1 LQDLR
6 ARTSEAV
13 NPIIRAM
20 TPIIVLAVLAVLV
33 LIVVAMYNG
42 LVRLNVQASNA
53 WSDIDVQLKRRT
65 DLIPN
70 VVESVKGYASHER
83 QTLEAVIN
91 ARNRAVSA
99 QGAGPAE
106 RGQAE
111 GALTGALRGLFAL
124 AESYPQLRAAEN
136 FAQLQNTLSQI
147 EDAVQNARRYYNA
160 VVRDLN
166 TRIQQVP
173 SNIVA
178 SLFGFKNR
186 EFFEIPDTEKQ
197 VPQVKF

>member
-1 LQDLR
+1 M
-6 ARTSEAV
+6 TS
-13 NPIIRAM
+13 IILLVA
-20 TPIIVLAVLAVLV
+20 LAVVALAVV
-33 LIVVAMYNG
+33 GIYNA
-42 LVRLNVQASNA
+42 LVRLNVQTDNA
-53 WSDIDVQLKRRT
+53 WADIDVQLKRRT

-70 VVESVKGYASHER
+70 VVETVKGYASHER
-83 QTLEAVIN
+83 QTLEAVID

-106 RGQAE
+106 RGRAE

-124 AESYPQLRAAEN
+124 AESYPQLRATEN
-136 FAQLQNTLSQI
+136 FGQLQGTLAQI
-147 EDAVQNARRYYNA
+147 EDAIQNARRYYNA

-166 TRIQQVP
+166 TRVRQFP

-178 SLFGFKNR
+178 GVFGFGTR
-186 EFFEIPDTEKQ
+186 EFFEVPDSEKA

>member
-1 LQDLR
+1 
-6 ARTSEAV
+6 
-13 NPIIRAM
+13 M
-20 TPIIVLAVLAVLV
+20 TTIVVLAILAVLV
-33 LIVVAMYNG
+33 VAGIGIYNS
-42 LVRLNVQASNA
+42 LVRLNVGADNA

-70 VVESVKGYASHER
+70 VVETVKGYAGHER

-99 QGAGPAE
+99 QAAGPAE

-111 GALTGALRGLFAL
+111 GQLTAALRGLFAL
-124 AESYPQLRAAEN
+124 AESYPQLRAVES
-136 FAQLQNTLSQI
+136 FTQLQGTLSQI

-166 TRIQQVP
+166 TKIQQFP

-178 SLFGFKNR
+178 GMFGFRNR
-186 EFFEIPDTEKQ
+186 EFFEIPDAERE
-197 VPQVKF
+197 VPKVKF

>member
-1 LQDLR
+1 MVFGVLGVL
-6 ARTSEAV
+6 V
-13 NPIIRAM
+13 VI
-20 TPIIVLAVLAVLV
+20 LAV
-33 LIVVAMYNG
+33 MYNG

-70 VVESVKGYASHER
+70 VVETVKGYASHER

-136 FAQLQNTLSQI
+136 FAQLQNTLAQI

-166 TRIQQVP
+166 TKIQQVP

-186 EFFEIPDTEKQ
+186 EFFEIPDSEKQ

>member
-1 LQDLR
+1 
-6 ARTSEAV
+6 
-13 NPIIRAM
+13 M
-20 TPIIVLAVLAVLV
+20 TLILVLVVLAAVAIAV
-33 LIVVAMYNG
+33 IAIYNG
-42 LVRLNVQASNA
+42 LVRLNVQTNNA
-53 WSDIDVQLKRRT
+53 WADIDVQLKRRT

-70 VVESVKGYASHER
+70 VVETVKGYASHER

-106 RGQAE
+106 RSQAE

-136 FAQLQNTLSQI
+136 FGQLQGTLGQI
-147 EDAVQNARRYYNA
+147 EEAIQNARRYYNA

-166 TRIQQVP
+166 TRIQQFP

-178 SLFGFKNR
+178 GMFGFKTR
-186 EFFEIPDTEKQ
+186 EFFEIPDTEKA

>member
-1 LQDLR
+1 
-6 ARTSEAV
+6 
-13 NPIIRAM
+13 M
-20 TPIIVLAVLAVLV
+20 TLLIVLAALVVLG
-33 LIVVAMYNG
+33 LIVVGMYNS

-99 QGAGPAE
+99 QSAGPAE
-106 RGQAE
+106 RAQAE

-136 FAQLQNTLSQI
+136 FAQLQNTLAQI

-166 TRIQQVP
+166 TKVQQFP

-178 SLFGFKNR
+178 GMFGR
-186 EFFEIPDTEKQ
+186 L
-197 VPQVKF
+197 V

>member
-1 LQDLR
+1 MI
-6 ARTSEAV
+6 SV
-13 NPIIRAM
+13 
-20 TPIIVLAVLAVLV
+20 IVLIAVAV
-33 LIVVAMYNG
+33 IAVAVISIYNG
-42 LVRLNVQASNA
+42 LVRLNVQTNNA
-53 WSDIDVQLKRRT
+53 WSDIDVQLKRRY

-70 VVESVKGYASHER
+70 VVETVKGYASHER

-111 GALTGALRGLFAL
+111 GMLTGALRGLFAL
-124 AESYPQLRAAEN
+124 AEAYPQLRAAEN
-136 FAQLQNTLSQI
+136 FAQLQGTLSQI
-147 EDAVQNARRYYNA
+147 EDAIQNARRYYNA

-166 TRIQQVP
+166 TKVQQFP

-178 SLFGFKNR
+178 GMFGFKDR
-186 EFFEIPDTEKQ
+186 EFFEVPDTDRT

>member
-1 LQDLR
+1 
-6 ARTSEAV
+6 
-13 NPIIRAM
+13 M
-20 TPIIVLAVLAVLV
+20 TLLIVLAALVVLG
-33 LIVVAMYNG
+33 LIVVGMYNS

-99 QGAGPAE
+99 QSAGPAE
-106 RGQAE
+106 RAQAE

-136 FAQLQNTLSQI
+136 FAQLQNTLAQI

-166 TRIQQVP
+166 TKVQQFP

-178 SLFGFKNR
+178 GMFGFSNR
-186 EFFEIPDTEKQ
+186 EFFEIPDSDKQ